1 MQAIGGTQRPSEAIR
16 NHQRHSV
23 AAHLRAERHVEL
35 GIRKV
40 LTLQLTILIVAAV
53 ARRGG
58 GRLLHALQIEL

>member
-1 MQAIGGTQRPSEAIR
+1 M
-16 NHQRHSV
+16 